1 MQIVQLLRRALKRER
16 RRYTRFTSPSLTLV
30 SGPKRYTTLDWSMSG
45 CRIAGRNGA
54 LQQERLDGSM
64 FIEGKETHGEFTAE
78 VMRRTDT
85 GELGLRWVTLSG
97 SITATMAECRPW

>member
-1 MQIVQLLRRALKRER
+1 MQQ
-16 RRYTRFTSPSLTLV
+16 
-30 SGPKRYTTLDWSMSG
+30 D
-45 CRIAGRNGA
+45 
-54 LQQERLDGSM
+54 RLDGSM